1 MASGNV
7 RRRLAVGLAVV
18 LVTVVAVMAAAGAWL
33 LFGPVPQRE
42 PVAEGEPVADVVTR
56 SILVLG
62 VDGDGRALEGQRS
75 DSILLARVGESTVD
89 LVSFPRDLLVDVP
102 ACTGSAGESKLNSV
116 YAAASDADGV
126 DAGVRCLAGTL
137 RDISGIR
144 VDDYVVL
151 NMSSVVELVDV
162 LGGVT
167 VCLDESEA
175 AAGAVPG
182 VVEVGCHRL
191 NGTQAMAYARA
202 RKGVADG
209 SDLSRIKR
217 QHTVLGAVA
226 KEMGSLD
233 PVRDLPTFLQLG
245 STLRELTE
253 SSLSLTNGREIRDL
267 VRRFGEADL
276 SATRTVPVI
285 PAGDG
290 ANVRLAPEADEFFR
304 DYRRGAPLTRG

>member
-1 MASGNV
+1 MLMSPLQHHVRCAPGKVGPPMASGNV

-42 PVAEGEPVADVVTR
+42 PVAAPVAEGEPVADVVTR

-202 RKGVADG
+202 RKG
-209 SDLSRIKR
+209 S
-217 QHTVLGAVA
+217 
-226 KEMGSLD
+226 
-233 PVRDLPTFLQLG
+233 PTARTCHASSG
-245 STLRELTE
+245 STRCWVLWRRRWARSIRCVICRPSCSWGRRCG
-253 SSLSLTNGREIRDL
+253 SSPSP
-267 VRRFGEADL
+267 A
-276 SATRTVPVI
+276 SA
-285 PAGDG
+285 
-290 ANVRLAPEADEFFR
+290 
-304 DYRRGAPLTRG
+304 